1 VIEDLRRELPRLAK
15 FATLSPIPGFREW
28 LDEALAKGNE
38 LLPSADI
45 EKFVKSVGHLEPVR
59 ALRDTLARPDWPCE
73 ATLAEALREPME
85 KLCARYLLRE
95 KSGTLPL
102 DPVARFHLNNGAR
115 LDRIYWLADSSAR
128 GMSQSYGMM
137 ASYRYVLDA
146 NHERF
151 RTGGYAAA
159 ARRVLR
165 LLD

>member
-1 VIEDLRRELPRLAK
+1 
-15 FATLSPIPGFREW
+15 
-28 LDEALAKGNE
+28 
-38 LLPSADI
+38 
-45 EKFVKSVGHLEPVR
+45 
-59 ALRDTLARPDWPCE
+59 
-73 ATLAEALREPME
+73 ME

-95 KSGTLPL
+95 KSGNLPL

-128 GMSQSYGMM
+128 GTSQSYGMM
-137 ASYRYVLDA
+137 ASYRYVLDELDA

-151 RTGGYAAA
+151 LNDGYTAA